1 MDLWDVRERLTF
13 ALCGFR
19 MRNIHE
25 QMGEQIG
32 RLFTG
37 LFPAVRQISL
47 QDVNDAPSP

>member
-1 MDLWDVRERLTF
+1 MDVRERLTLAF
-13 ALCGFR
+13 CGFR

-37 LFPAVRQISL
+37 LSGAVRQVQPSRC
-47 QDVNDAPSP
+47 NDAPSP